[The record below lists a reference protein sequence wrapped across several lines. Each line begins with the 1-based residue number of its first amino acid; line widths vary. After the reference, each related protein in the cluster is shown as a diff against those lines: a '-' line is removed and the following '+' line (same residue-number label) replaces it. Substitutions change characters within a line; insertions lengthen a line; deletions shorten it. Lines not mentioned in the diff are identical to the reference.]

1 MLFVPCPRGGAGGV
15 SRDAAR
21 SNGFGRVDTEEK
33 EVDVLKRIIL
43 LVLVLAL
50 LAGGFYYVRRV
61 DAQDQSQIRNLYAEV
76 EPLQQEKEA
85 LEKERAAIA
94 EEYDILLR
102 DPSTVQI
109 LFREL
114 DEEIFTEVYPIMRD
128 RGIKGVLG
136 LSLKQFPGQRTKL
149 SMNQFNRLTMDGW
162 GTCLAFDTDY
172 RTRFAYWLKTMQD
185 MITKNGLAQ
194 PTAIFF
200 PDNSYDP
207 ETMDAVLL
215 EAGIQTVV
223 VNAEDGHSETIS
235 DVGDLWFT
243 GALPWN
249 YTGIGGDVERLSVTD
264 GANLVFT
271 ISIKNMW
278 DAYEEESFT
287 SLLDS
292 WEKILVR
299 DSILD
304 DTAKTSTSKKS
315 DETTVEPMLKVT
327 TLEDAREAHREAAVS
342 RDSLLKEQEQ
352 REAELDA
359 KIEALR
365 VQIDEI
371 YAVWNSK

>member
-1 MLFVPCPRGGAGGV
+1 MLLRVLT
-15 SRDAAR
+15 AAAVLR
-21 SNGFGRVDTEEK
+21 YEEK
-33 EVDVLKRIIL
+33 EVVILKRILL

-85 LEKERAAIA
+85 LEKQRAALV

-102 DPSTVQI
+102 DPSTVQL

-114 DEEIFTEVYPIMRD
+114 EEEIFTEIYPIMRD

-136 LSLKQFPGQRTKL
+136 LSLRQFPGQYKKL

-172 RTRFAYWLKTMQD
+172 RTRFAYWLKTMRD
-185 MITKNGLAQ
+185 MITKNGLEQ

-207 ETMDAVLL
+207 ETMDAALL

-249 YTGIGGDVERLSVTD
+249 YTGIGDDVNRLSVTD

-271 ISIKNMW
+271 VSIKNMW
-278 DAYEEESFT
+278 DAYEEQSFT
-287 SLLDS
+287 ALLDS
-292 WEKILVR
+292 WSDILVR
-299 DSILD
+299 ESILD
-304 DTAKTSTSKKS
+304 DTAKTGAKKS
-315 DETTVEPMLKVT
+315 DETAVEPMLKVT
-327 TLEDAREAHREAAVS
+327 TLEDAREAHRVAAVS

-359 KIEALR
+359 KIDALR

-371 YAVWNSK
+371 YQDWNSK